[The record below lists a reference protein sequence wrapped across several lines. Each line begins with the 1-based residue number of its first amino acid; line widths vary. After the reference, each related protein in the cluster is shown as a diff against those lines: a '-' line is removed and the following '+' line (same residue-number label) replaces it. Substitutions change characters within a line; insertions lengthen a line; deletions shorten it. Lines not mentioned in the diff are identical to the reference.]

1 MRIGFDIRPFLK
13 EETGVGIYLK
23 NLLFSLAQFD
33 RSNEYCLFSSS
44 LKDRF
49 PHYKI
54 PPLPKKEFRDF
65 HFPVKVINFC
75 WYRLGWPS
83 LDFFFRKR
91 IDLSH
96 SPTPLLLPTRGK
108 KIVTVYDLF
117 FVEFPL
123 LTNKEAKRD
132 FLPRIETSLRKADG
146 IITISHFTKSQI
158 INIFRVEEAKIR
170 VAYLGL
176 NHHFW
181 QHISSPELS
190 RLKSKYRLP
199 SSFILFVG
207 ALERRKN
214 LLSLIKALKIIH
226 DQGLPIPLYVIGPM
240 GEASIQIKEGIK
252 QMSLQDWVKLLGYIN
267 EEELK
272 VFFKLASV
280 LVVPSLQEGF
290 GLPVVEALASGLP
303 TVVSNQGALPEV
315 AQDAALYF
323 NPRRPE
329 EIAER
334 ILMVLKDKK
343 LAQTLIEKGRK
354 RALDFNWQKTARETL
369 DFYYE
374 VAGS

>member
-54 PPLPKKEFRDF
+54 PPLAKKEFRDF

-214 LLSLIKALKIIH
+214 LLSLIKALKTIH

-252 QMSLQDWVKLLGYIN
+252 QLSLQDWVKLLGYIN